1 MSPKE
6 LKVQHG
12 GEARS
17 RNLTDHILYPHTG
30 SRKAGLT
37 VGRVFFFFLK
47 TVKKENWPFF
57 LRCWL
62 RREVSWVVYM
72 PLLAS
77 RF

>member
-30 SRKAGLT
+30 SRKGDKARRS
-37 VGRVFFFFLK
+37 RV
-47 TVKKENWPFF
+47 
-57 LRCWL
+57 R
-62 RREVSWVVYM
+62 
-72 PLLAS
+72 LLNPQTPS
-77 RF
+77 PCYVLPPPRLHL

>member
-1 MSPKE
+1 VNIGKSHRKWE
-6 LKVQHG
+6 EV
-12 GEARS
+12 R
-17 RNLTDHILYPHTG
+17 RTDRETHTG

-62 RREVSWVVYM
+62 RREVSWVVSL
-72 PLLAS
+72 PL
-77 RF
+77 